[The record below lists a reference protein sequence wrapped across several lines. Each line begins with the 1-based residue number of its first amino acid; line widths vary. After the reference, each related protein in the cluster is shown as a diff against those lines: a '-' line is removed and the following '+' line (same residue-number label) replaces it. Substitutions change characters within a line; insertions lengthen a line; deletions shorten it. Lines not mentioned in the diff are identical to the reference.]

1 MRAVFFDLDGV
12 LVDTSYY
19 HYLAWKKVFDE
30 LGGVVSEETVFL
42 QEGRNSREILPI
54 LIEESGVSLPAEEFD
69 DFIER
74 KRVYY
79 QQIVNIKFYDGVTD
93 VLRRLKSEN
102 FRLGVVT
109 ASARK
114 TMERSLSED
123 QRSMFD
129 LIQTGDDV
137 VKSKPSPEPYDLA
150 RKKLGL
156 ERKDCLVVE
165 NAPLGITSAKRA
177 GMKCVAVQTTLRKE
191 FLKDADYIISN
202 IKELL
207 KLPIINHKI

>member
-1 MRAVFFDLDGV
+1 MRAIFFDLDGV

>member
-1 MRAVFFDLDGV
+1 LRAVFFDLDGV

>member
-1 MRAVFFDLDGV
+1 LRAIFFDLDGV